1 MKFKEDIVL
10 YIVMLLMIGL
20 QLKMSVAYFA
30 VLGVTLAI
38 EFFKAGVD
46 LAKKLK

>member
-20 QLKMSVAYFA
+20 QLKMSVAYFV
-30 VLGVTLAI
+30 VLGVTAAI
-38 EFFKAGVD
+38 EFFKVGVD
-46 LAKKLK
+46 FAKNSK